1 VEEILFED
9 DEFVRRHVL
18 QFIDCYRQ
26 FYPDYDRR
34 AQCIQAMRRLGV
46 RRVSF
51 ILQELLDGDDEEL
64 WGWAAEVAVRVDSKE
79 GTTLL
84 LPFLEDENWG
94 KRWFAGDQLYF
105 GDSTAVPYLI
115 KTLKND
121 PDVEVRCAAASS
133 LGGIGDVG
141 ALVALAEVEKADHE
155 YNELG
160 HSPGS
165 LSTDAISEILERQVV
180 EYVTTSPN
188 TWIEHHFSFGG
199 TLRGEVIHTQL
210 LNKAANRIQER
221 YVEYKNLPSNAL
233 VVTAAHYTFKCFH
246 PSPFIV
252 KITFDENDAIIRR
265 DFIFTL
271 SARGWSI
278 TTIAKPES

>member
-1 VEEILFED
+1 VEEIFFED

-26 FYPDYDRR
+26 FYTDYDRR
-34 AQCIQAMRRLGV
+34 DQCIQAMRRLGI

-51 ILQELLDGDDEEL
+51 ILQELLEGDDEEL
-64 WGWAAEVAVRVDSKE
+64 WGWAAEIATRYDSRE
-79 GTTLL
+79 GTSLL
-84 LPFLEDENWG
+84 LPFLEHENWG
-94 KRWFAGDQLYF
+94 KRWWVSDQLYF
-105 GDSTAVPYLI
+105 GDSAAVPHLI

-141 ALVALAEVEKADHE
+141 ALVALAEAEKADHE

-165 LSTDAISEILERQVV
+165 LSTAAITNILEHHVIV
-180 EYVTTSPN
+180 HVTSSLD
-188 TWIEHHFSFGG
+188 TWIEQHFPSGG
-199 TLRGEVIHTQL
+199 TLQGQVIYTKL
-210 LNKAANRIQER
+210 LTE
-221 YVEYKNLPSNAL
+221 EYQGSKSIPEYQNLPYGAAGPT
-233 VVTAAHYTFKCFH
+233 TAFFTFNCLH

-252 KITFDENDAIIRR
+252 KVSFYENDEAFHR
-265 DFIFTL
+265 DFIFGL
-271 SARGWSI
+271 SDRGWSMTVI
-278 TTIAKPES
+278 RKPER